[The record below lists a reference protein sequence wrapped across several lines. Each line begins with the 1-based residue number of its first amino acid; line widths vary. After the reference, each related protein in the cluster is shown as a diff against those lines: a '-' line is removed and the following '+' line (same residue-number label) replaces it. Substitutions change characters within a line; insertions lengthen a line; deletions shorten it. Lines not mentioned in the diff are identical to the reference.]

1 MTAHI
6 KTYIVASP
14 PGKPVRWL
22 GASLR
27 AVRSF
32 PDGARQIAGFE
43 PWQVQQGL
51 SPSDWKPVP
60 SVGVGVREIRIRV
73 DRAFRLIYTARFP
86 EAVYVLHAF
95 EKREQK
101 TSRAD
106 LQLARERSR
115 RLQSERDQGR
125 TP

>member
-1 MTAHI
+1 LTAHI
-6 KTYIVASP
+6 KTYIFASP

-27 AVRSF
+27 AVRRF
-32 PDGARQIAGFE
+32 PDEARQIAGFGL
-43 PWQVQQGL
+43 WQVQQGM
-51 SPSDWKPVP
+51 SPSDWKPMP
-60 SVGVGVREIRIRV
+60 GIGVGVREIRIRV
-73 DRAFRLIYTARFP
+73 GRAFRVIYTARFA

-95 EKREQK
+95 EKREQR

-106 LQLARERSR
+106 LQLARERFR
-115 RLQSERDQGR
+115 HLQSERDRGR